1 MMTTHRIDSSLPFAL
16 ERGQSF
22 CDDSEDDSSLNDMDD
37 FLSMSIPSSS
47 MNNSVLVDES
57 TPEFLHLTAMVRAVY
72 LSYLHKCLL
81 SNYTTCYKQ
90 TDDVPSVEVKKYAD
104 LMELHAVRLALEVTL
119 YRQNMLRMIADI
131 KSHTDKKKVYKK
143 LVIFLE
149 TPKDKI
155 DVAVQTDSVW
165 SDLHRVDNAQNIC
178 NTSNCEE
185 ILETVLNSSNSHVSE
200 NINENVDNE
209 MDTQIL
215 QEITKE
221 ESSDASQEIKDE
233 SDYQIM
239 DGANNRN
246 EEEEN
251 SQDSL
256 LQHMED
262 MFCESDDSTD
272 LTKLIEKHSGV
283 TKAHIDN
290 EIKKICLEAD
300 SNFFGISQNDNIPN
314 KPKVAKRRTSKGKVS
329 FSRYKEMQNRKAI
342 KETNGTEI
350 GENKQ
355 KQRLNAIWFVERVHQ
370 ISQLKEKMTE
380 LTLTNYRKHG
390 EIKEQFLGLFGESEG
405 EDMMPDSPICIE
417 EYLPACKERIA
428 PWIVKYLMP
437 FYKKRRIKDR
447 QLFKAVA
454 KYITDMLIIENTF
467 PEEKCVSKYIE
478 SYFKNKKVI
487 KTKQDIYL

>member
-1 MMTTHRIDSSLPFAL
+1 MMTTHRIDGSLPFAL
-16 ERGQSF
+16 KRGRNF
-22 CDDSEDDSSLNDMDD
+22 CDDSEDDSSLDDMDD
-37 FLSMSIPSSS
+37 FLSMSMPSPSL
-47 MNNSVLVDES
+47 NNSVLVDES
-57 TPEFLHLTAMVRAVY
+57 NPEFLRLTAMVRAVY

-90 TDDVPSVEVKKYAD
+90 TDDDVPSVEVKKYAD

-131 KSHTDKKKVYKK
+131 KSHTDKKKAYKK

-155 DVAVQTDSVW
+155 DVAVQTDSTT
-165 SDLHRVDNAQNIC
+165 DLHRVDNVENVYI
-178 NTSNCEE
+178 TSNCEKT
-185 ILETVLNSSNSHVSE
+185 LETELNSSNSHE
-200 NINENVDNE
+200 NENVITNVENE
-209 MDTQIL
+209 IDTQML
-215 QEITKE
+215 QRNIKE
-221 ESSDASQEIKDE
+221 ESSDASQEIKDQ
-233 SDYQIM
+233 SGYQM
-239 DGANNRN
+239 DDVNINRN
-246 EEEEN
+246 EDEN

-262 MFCESDDSTD
+262 MFCESDDSSD

-283 TKAHIDN
+283 TKANIDK

-300 SNFFGISQNDNIPN
+300 SNFFGISQNDNIP
-314 KPKVAKRRTSKGKVS
+314 KPKIAKISTSKGKVS
-329 FSRYKEMQNRKAI
+329 FSRYKELQNRKAI
-342 KETNGTEI
+342 KEANGNEM
-350 GENKQ
+350 GESKQ

-370 ISQLKEKMTE
+370 ISQLRDKMTA
-380 LTLTNYRKHG
+380 LTVTNYRKHG
-390 EIKEQFLGLFGESEG
+390 QIKEQFLQLFGEG
-405 EDMMPDSPICIE
+405 EEEEMMPDSPICIE
-417 EYLPACKERIA
+417 DYLPTCKERIA

-447 QLFKAVA
+447 QLFKTVA
-454 KYITDMLIIENTF
+454 KYIADMLIIEDTF